1 MENEKSPETD
11 EIPIE
16 FPKEFCPPLIDN
28 SLSFIQ
34 QYFIFWK
41 TIIENNESV

>member
-1 MENEKSPETD
+1 MENENSPETD

-34 QYFIFWK
+34 QYFIF
-41 TIIENNESV
+41 